1 MNARRAAGARSESLV
16 PDSSSTRT
24 ECPFMHV
31 IGGSQQ
37 IMITTQNGGDA
48 RFAEAGRGSR
58 CGIKVL
64 AALMGAVMLSTEAG
78 AV

>member
-1 MNARRAAGARSESLV
+1 
-16 PDSSSTRT
+16 
-24 ECPFMHV
+24 MHV